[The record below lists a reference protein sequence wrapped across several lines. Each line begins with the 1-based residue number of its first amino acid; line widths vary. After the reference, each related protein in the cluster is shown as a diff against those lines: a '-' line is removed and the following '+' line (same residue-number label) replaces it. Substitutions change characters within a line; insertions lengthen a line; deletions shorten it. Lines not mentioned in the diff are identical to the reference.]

1 MSARLFIPTLR
12 NRIAFGPAA
21 GTWSC
26 APIPS
31 PVPQRIAEP
40 DFALSI
46 EDRDIGYRF
55 LAQGRIVFSNF

>member
-1 MSARLFIPTLR
+1 LR
-12 NRIAFGPAA
+12 FGGEA

-26 APIPS
+26 EPNPAP
-31 PVPQRIAEP
+31 VLQRILEP

-46 EDRDIGYRF
+46 EDHDIGYRF